1 MPKIFQDSMES
12 DIFSD
17 ILTILKTEFMKR
29 EEPIFLYLKN
39 LSDVKRFRTLIMFIS
54 NLEKQGIYN
63 DIHLFF
69 IIDLENLVIWN
80 LKYFQI

>member
-1 MPKIFQDSMES
+1 MES

-29 EEPIFLYLKN
+29 EDPIFPYLKN
-39 LSDVKRFRTLIMFIS
+39 LSDVKRFRALIMFIS

-69 IIDLENLVIWN
+69 MIDSKSLITWN

>member
-54 NLEKQGIYN
+54 NSEKQGIYN

-69 IIDLENLVIWN
+69 IIDFENLVIWN
-80 LKYFQI
+80 LQYFQI